1 MSNLTDDL
9 MSQLGS
15 GGIAQI
21 AAALGTDQAQTQ
33 GAIGSALPALL
44 AGLAN
49 NAKKP
54 EGAQSLSSALDKHSP
69 SIFDQLGS
77 VIQSGGGADGNAIL
91 GHVLGQKRGGVEQQ
105 LAGQTGLD
113 AGAIAKLLPM
123 LAPLVLGFLSKQK
136 QEKSLDPGALGSML
150 GEERRATE
158 AASPGLGG
166 LASILDADGDGSVM
180 DDLIDLTKGKGA
192 AKGGLGGLLDK
203 VLGRSK

>member
-1 MSNLTDDL
+1 MSNLTDGL
-9 MSQLGS
+9 LSQLGS

-21 AAALGTDQAQTQ
+21 AQALGTDETKTQ
-33 GAIGSALPALL
+33 GAIGSALPAIL

-49 NAKKP
+49 NAKQP
-54 EGAQSLSSALDKHSP
+54 EGAAKLASALDDHSP

-77 VIQSGGGADGNAIL
+77 LVQSAGGADGNAIL

-123 LAPLVLGFLSKQK
+123 LAPLVLGYLSKQK
-136 QEKSLDPGALGSML
+136 SEKGLDASGLGSML
-150 GEERRATE
+150 GEERRSTE
-158 AASPGLGG
+158 AKSPGLGG
-166 LASILDADGDGSVM
+166 LASILDADGDGSMM

-192 AKGGLGGLLDK
+192 AKGGLGGLLSK
-203 VLGRSK
+203 VLGRR